1 MLLVSCILCGNS
13 ASSKQRFDYESE
25 SPESRRHQPPP
36 AADRTKQP
44 HRPQQ
49 TPAYHIEW
57 ARTSIGPRQ
66 TLCLSLRLDSPVLAG
81 IFRGSA
87 SDSTGIARIAGSHW
101 IAGSRWIAHVT
112 RTHKNR
118 PPGRPERPRSPH
130 TYPACTPHVPYAC
143 APHALLTRLLVL
155 RRAVRVRAAA
165 ADLRLPPH
173 LGGTPRFGGGGIK
186 HGRDSIRSCG

>member
-1 MLLVSCILCGNS
+1 MPRT
-13 ASSKQRFDYESE
+13 AA
-25 SPESRRHQPPP
+25 PPRRQ
-36 AADRTKQP
+36 
-44 HRPQQ
+44 
-49 TPAYHIEW
+49 
-57 ARTSIGPRQ
+57 G
-66 TLCLSLRLDSPVLAG
+66 PVLAG

-87 SDSTGIARIAGSHW
+87 SDSTGIARIAGSRW
-101 IAGSRWIAHVT
+101 IAGSCWIAHVT
-112 RTHKNR
+112 HTHKNR

-173 LGGTPRFGGGGIK
+173 LGGTPRFGGGGITRTGL
-186 HGRDSIRSCG
+186 HQIVWISIRSHEIAGDRWIVLDRTSDPRKIPATLGISVGDGGL